1 MIDRIRSEF
10 EKRGFEVCH
19 RIGER
24 LGIRPSQIRI
34 FFIYTSFIAL
44 GSPLIVYL
52 FLAYLLRLKDELS
65 QKRTSIFDL

>member
-1 MIDRIRSEF
+1 MIDQIKGEF

-19 RIGER
+19 RFGER
-24 LGIRPSQIRI
+24 LGIRPSRIRI
-34 FFIYTSFIAL
+34 FFIYSSFIAL

-52 FLAYLLRLKDELS
+52 ALAFLLRLKDEIS

>member
-1 MIDRIRSEF
+1 MIERLKGEF

-19 RIGER
+19 RMGER
-24 LGIRPSQIRI
+24 LGIRPSRIRI
-34 FFIYTSFIAL
+34 FFIYTSFITM

-52 FLAYLLRLKDELS
+52 ILAFILRLKDEVS